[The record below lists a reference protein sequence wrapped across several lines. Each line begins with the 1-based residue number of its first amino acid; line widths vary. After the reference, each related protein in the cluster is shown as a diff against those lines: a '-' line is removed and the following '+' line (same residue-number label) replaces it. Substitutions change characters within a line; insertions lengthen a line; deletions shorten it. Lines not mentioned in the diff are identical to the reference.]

1 MASQRQFAF
10 SLLLVS
16 SSVALAA
23 TVNAQPP
30 SPIYDLIIRGGTLYD
45 GSGQP
50 PVVGDV
56 AINGDRIVAV
66 GKVDG
71 RARTEIPA
79 RGMAIAPGFINMLS
93 WATESLLADP
103 RSQSDIR
110 QGVTLEVMGEGWSM
124 GPLNAA
130 MKPKRSNATESPHR
144 GSRAASARW
153 RAARRAAPSPA

>member
-1 MASQRQFAF
+1 MVFQRQFAF

-30 SPIYDLIIRGGTLYD
+30 SPTYDLIIRGGTLYG

-71 RARTEIPA
+71 RARTELPA
-79 RGMAIAPGFINMLS
+79 RGMAIAPGFLNMLR
-93 WATESLLADP
+93 WATESLPADP
-103 RSQSDIR
+103 RTQSALR
-110 QGVTLEVMGEGWSM
+110 HGATLEVMRHGWSM
-124 GPLNAA
+124 GP
-130 MKPKRSNATESPHR
+130 PH
-144 GSRAASARW
+144 
-153 RAARRAAPSPA
+153 APTKTAD